1 MGRGPLGGGLRP
13 SGIAAAAAAG
23 ERGSSRRAPS
33 AHQLASYLGLVP
45 LEDTSGG
52 RDKRRLGSITKQGNA
67 YLRALLTQ
75 AAHTILRHKKR
86 NDARSGRRETPIPK
100 RPALTTPSAAAAE
113 PKPASRARRALK
125 PLTSGLPHR
134 RCMDKLLIQRRF
146 SRRDAGCT
154 VGWTAALQSG
164 RLVRWH
170 PRRRRSAR
178 GLSEPSCPDP
188 GGIIA
193 GRP

>member
-1 MGRGPLGGGLRP
+1 MQ
-13 SGIAAAAAAG
+13 
-23 ERGSSRRAPS
+23 ESRRHHLS
-33 AHQLASYLGLVP
+33 RLVP

-67 YLRALLTQ
+67 YPRALLTQ
-75 AAHTILRHKKR
+75 AAHTILRHKSGDDPLGRWAKAIDER
-86 NDARSGRRETPIPK
+86 RGRHIAVVALARRLSGV
-100 RPALTTPSAAAAE
+100 L
-113 PKPASRARRALK
+113 RALK

-164 RLVRWH
+164 GLIRWH

-178 GLSEPSCPDP
+178 VLSEPSCPDP